1 MGTVQM
7 FPAEAL
13 RKAGFAEPRLPRAVN
28 GSLTEVSVFL
38 TIR

>member
-1 MGTVQM
+1 M
-7 FPAEAL
+7 FPAVAL
-13 RKAGFAEPRLPRAVN
+13 CKAGPAYPCLPRAVN